1 MEVGCEGSVALD
13 LMKRM
18 TSAGSTPI
26 AEPGTS
32 SAPPTPA
39 GTVEGEADNKKRK
52 RSSAVKKQKQN
63 GSQLE
68 MIAEEDDPVAFL
80 QAWVKASTDAQGVCT
95 TVSAQQLGLC
105 LINSLYPCMRAVFL
119 CLCFAPRLEQLES
132 QAALAQLLVDCSH
145 HLGVA
150 RKELLNLGPRPAK
163 DSVAQV
169 LQSVSTWVVGY
180 RKHVTTANALL
191 QSHKREVL
199 GKPKGK
205 AKAKAKS

>member
-18 TSAGSTPI
+18 TSATHVAAGSTPI

-39 GTVEGEADNKKRK
+39 GTVEGEDDNKKRK
-52 RSSAVKKQKQN
+52 RNSAVKKQKQN

-105 LINSLYPCMRAVFL
+105 LIDSLYPCIYALFFL
-119 CLCFAPRLEQLES
+119 DAFVLHPGWSSWNPRLPWPNSSLTAPTTWGS
-132 QAALAQLLVDCSH
+132 R
-145 HLGVA
+145 A
-150 RKELLNLGPRPAK
+150 R
-163 DSVAQV
+163 SC
-169 LQSVSTWVVGY
+169 STWGHA
-180 RKHVTTANALL
+180 RQKMLWLKCSKAFQHGWLATANM
-191 QSHKREVL
+191 
-199 GKPKGK
+199 
-205 AKAKAKS
+205 